1 MSDEVSINL
10 DKILVKLASQIEK
23 NRSAKE
29 HVDHQI
35 NLCTAKI
42 AEKKNQIAWLEEN
55 IKKGNEALADLQKQ
69 NESSKK
75 HCDAWKPTY
84 TVLKEHG
91 EYLKTEIKVL
101 EEATESERKIYE
113 DSITQCR
120 ITLEEQ
126 RKKYT
131 ETALAQKYYQKK
143 EEVEEIQKR
152 VLKCL
157 EKYKWK
163 EDACL
168 DSLEAVPFTSINNW
182 AVHIASMR
190 KKTQETLQLAEAA
203 AQETIKLEKEAEEL
217 KTKIDFL
224 KKSFK
229 EAKED
234 QNNSENIEGKNQK
247 SLEKPEKFKERVFE
261 EREHSSL
268 PKEKHQLYKTLHIP
282 RIPWKFVQSVQSFRS
297 SKQRPETGRREK
309 QKPVELSVATSSSSS
324 LAENL
329 SQIVIDTA
337 GTNHPQIA
345 QVPSIVS
352 IKNQEKFRLSDL
364 PKQLTSNQQFE
375 SENAVM
381 ASQEAKHVDGEAHE
395 HMDCSFVPQDVHTGF
410 KPNEDNPD
418 TEEQSAEPFLRA
430 PKTPDL
436 KGKNP
441 HFSKTLL
448 FDSIQNLGCDEGTSK
463 SPAFFSHMNFS
474 QKSPGFNLFGS
485 SLFGAQNSS
494 DETEENYSVGNLNP
508 LSPHEDIGS
517 FFGKPEN
524 EDAFAF
530 PFPSEST
537 SPAFGDGKD
546 DVSFSFAFGQDQR
559 SSPSPSTK
567 GFHSSTQNTKPFTF
581 F

>member
-1 MSDEVSINL
+1 MSDDVSTNL
-10 DKILVKLASQIEK
+10 DKILVKLDILFHGFVENALIYFKIYFLIS
-23 NRSAKE
+23 
-29 HVDHQI
+29 V
-35 NLCTAKI
+35 CTAKI

-75 HCDAWKPTY
+75 LCDAWKPTY
-84 TVLKEHG
+84 TILKEHG
-91 EYLKTEIKVL
+91 EYLKTEMKVL

-113 DSITQCR
+113 DFITQCR
-120 ITLEEQ
+120 MTLEEQ

-152 VLKCL
+152 VLKRL

-168 DSLEAVPFTSINNW
+168 DILEAVPFTSINDW

-217 KTKIDFL
+217 KTKIDCL
-224 KKSFK
+224 K
-229 EAKED
+229 
-234 QNNSENIEGKNQK
+234 EGE
-247 SLEKPEKFKERVFE
+247 EKKR
-261 EREHSSL
+261 
-268 PKEKHQLYKTLHIP
+268 
-282 RIPWKFVQSVQSFRS
+282 
-297 SKQRPETGRREK
+297 KQRNFQWPPAVPPVL
-309 QKPVELSVATSSSSS
+309 QKIYHRCVA
-324 LAENL
+324 LPL
-329 SQIVIDTA
+329 IIIDTA
-337 GTNHPQIA
+337 GTNRPQIT

-352 IKNQEKFRLSDL
+352 IKKQEKFRLSDL

-375 SENAVM
+375 SENEVM
-381 ASQEAKHVDGEAHE
+381 ASQEAKHDDEEAHE
-395 HMDCSFVPQDVHTGF
+395 HMDCSFIPQDVHTGF

-418 TEEQSAEPFLRA
+418 TEEDSAEPFLRA

-441 HFSKTLL
+441 HFSKTFI
-448 FDSIQNLGCDEGTSK
+448 FDSIQNLGCEEGTSK

-494 DETEENYSVGNLNP
+494 DEVKMINCEYYISTKQNTEENYSVANLNS
-508 LSPHEDIGS
+508 LSPHEDI
-517 FFGKPEN
+517 
-524 EDAFAF
+524 
-530 PFPSEST
+530 
-537 SPAFGDGKD
+537 
-546 DVSFSFAFGQDQR
+546 
-559 SSPSPSTK
+559 
-567 GFHSSTQNTKPFTF
+567 
-581 F
+581 